1 MKKVNFFEI
10 VFTNKYF
17 INSIDVLNINNL
29 KFIDY
34 INIDLNINTSFSK
47 INKAK
52 LYKIK
57 DLNIEIAIAEVRD
70 FKIICYFKPNTFFKL
85 SQHPRHKESLI
96 KNYKLLD
103 QFVVDKLKNKN
114 EENVIYSPDYH
125 TRALI
130 NLSDNKISLTYQK
143 LDFMKDYLNEDINS
157 DNFWFWEDFSGI
169 SFYDSIEK
177 AKKEANLF
185 LNNCDTSFNNDFNAS
200 SYNSLWKYSLSKK
213 ESWLYQMKFVTF
225 GIICFLAFLLIFPIL
240 GLANWNVLL
249 FFGICL
255 LISLNLS
262 GSVLWNNSN
271 IIYYEVSDKGIH
283 AVKGLL
289 YECEYKNRKK
299 NKIKK
304 NIFNK
309 NKGSIKFKLH
319 KGLAINYNFD
329 NITNPKEVYMII
341 QNNLNKNL

>member
-130 NLSDNKISLTYQK
+130 NLSDNIISLTYQK

-157 DNFWFWEDFSGI
+157 DNFWFWEEFSGI

-177 AKKEANLF
+177 A
-185 LNNCDTSFNNDFNAS
+185 
-200 SYNSLWKYSLSKK
+200 KK

-240 GLANWNVLL
+240 GLANWNILL
-249 FFGICL
+249 FFGICI
-255 LISLNLS
+255 LISLILS

-289 YECEYKNRKK
+289 FECEYKNIKTI
-299 NKIKK
+299 KIKK

-329 NITNPKEVYMII
+329 NITNPEEVYMII